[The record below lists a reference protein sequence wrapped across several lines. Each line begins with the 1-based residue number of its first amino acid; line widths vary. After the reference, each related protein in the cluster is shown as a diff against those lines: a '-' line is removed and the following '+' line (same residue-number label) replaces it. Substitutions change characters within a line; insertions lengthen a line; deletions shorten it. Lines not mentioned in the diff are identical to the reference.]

1 MTKYVLARR
10 IIECSSLSRFYMI
23 KKIFV
28 FSICLFCSFLPALGG
43 LFVNAD
49 VLQNWY
55 ASLNKPS
62 FTPPDWFF
70 GPAWG
75 VLYLLTGIVL
85 YILYTAEIN
94 SKDKKIL
101 LLFFAAQ
108 AALNFLWVPA
118 FFGARAVLLSLC
130 IIILMTA
137 LCVDFVIK
145 AFNVKPILGYLFLP
159 YVIWLLYAF
168 WLNAGVYVLT

>member
-1 MTKYVLARR
+1 
-10 IIECSSLSRFYMI
+10 MI

-28 FSICLFCSFLPALGG
+28 FLICLFLAFLPSLGG
-43 LFVNAD
+43 LAVSAD

-55 ASLNKPS
+55 ALLNKPP
-62 FTPPDWFF
+62 FTPPNWLFA
-70 GPAWG
+70 PAWSA
-75 VLYLLTGIVL
+75 LYLLTGIVL

-94 SKDKKIL
+94 PKDKKTL

-108 AALNFLWVPA
+108 AALNFLWTPV
-118 FFGARAVLLSLC
+118 FFGMRAVFLSLC

-145 AFNVKPILGYLFLP
+145 AFAVKPVLAYLFLP
-159 YVIWLLYAF
+159 YVLWLFYAF
-168 WLNAGVYVLT
+168 WLNAGVYVLN

>member
-1 MTKYVLARR
+1 MTNCLSPRR
-10 IIECSSLSRFYMI
+10 LIECSSLSRFYML

-28 FSICLFCSFLPALGG
+28 FLICLFLAFLPSLGG
-43 LFVNAD
+43 LAVSAD

-55 ASLNKPS
+55 THLHKPP
-62 FTPPDWFF
+62 FTPPDWLF

-75 VLYLLTGIVL
+75 VLYLLTGVVL
-85 YILYTAEIN
+85 YILYTSEIN
-94 SKDKKIL
+94 SKDKKTL

-108 AALNFLWVPA
+108 AALNFLWTPV
-118 FFGARAVLLSLC
+118 FFGARAIFLSLC

-145 AFNVKPILGYLFLP
+145 ALNVKPVLAYLFMP
-159 YVIWLLYAF
+159 YIIWLLYAF
-168 WLNAGVYVLT
+168 WLNAGVYILN